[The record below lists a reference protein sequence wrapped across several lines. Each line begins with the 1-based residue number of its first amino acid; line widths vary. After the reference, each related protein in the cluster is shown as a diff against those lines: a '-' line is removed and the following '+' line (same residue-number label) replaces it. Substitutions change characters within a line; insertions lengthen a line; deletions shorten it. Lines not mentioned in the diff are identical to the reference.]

1 MKKFFVIAIAAL
13 CACSSTVFAQKP
25 ADNTATNGCPLNKEC
40 KRGDKAKCNKADRKA
55 FNPFEGI
62 TLTADQQTKLN
73 ALKAECKAQREACK
87 GRANCPQQANCDKN
101 CKPGENC
108 AKTEC
113 PVAAGNDKAVANR
126 QQQRRDCLN
135 KVKAILTPE
144 QYVTFLENMAVS
156 RPAGHHG
163 DKAKMA
169 RHDRKCHGMRHCSQG
184 KAVSAQTDKAAKN

>member
-1 MKKFFVIAIAAL
+1 MKKLFVIAIAAI
-13 CACSSTVFAQKP
+13 CTCSSTVFAQKP
-25 ADNTATNGCPLNKEC
+25 ADNTASNGCPLNKEC

-101 CKPGENC
+101 CKPCENC

-163 DKAKMA
+163 NKAKMA
-169 RHDRKCHGMRHCSQG
+169 RHDRKCHGMRHG
-184 KAVSAQTDKAAKN
+184 DHDKAISAKTSKASKN

>member
-1 MKKFFVIAIAAL
+1 MKKLFVIAIAAL
-13 CACSSTVFAQKP
+13 CACSSAVFAQKP
-25 ADNTATNGCPLNKEC
+25 ADNTSTNGCPLNKEC
-40 KRGDKAKCNKADRKA
+40 KRGDKARCNKADRKA

-62 TLTADQQTKLN
+62 TLTADQQTKLD

-87 GRANCPQQANCDKN
+87 GRANCPQQTNCDKN

-113 PVAAGNDKAVANR
+113 PYGGDKKDVANR
-126 QQQRRDCLN
+126 QQHRRDCLN

-156 RPAGHHG
+156 RPAGHHA

-169 RHDRKCHGMRHCSQG
+169 RHDRKGHGMRHGDHG
-184 KAVSAQTDKAAKN
+184 KAISAKTAKASKN

>member
-1 MKKFFVIAIAAL
+1 MKKLFVIAIAAL

-62 TLTADQQTKLN
+62 TLTADQQTKLD

-108 AKTEC
+108 AKAEC
-113 PVAAGNDKAVANR
+113 PYGGDKKDVANR

-156 RPAGHHG
+156 RPAGHHA

-169 RHDRKCHGMRHCSQG
+169 RHDRKGHGMRHGDHG
-184 KAVSAQTDKAAKN
+184 KAISVKTAKASKN

>member
-25 ADNTATNGCPLNKEC
+25 ADNTATDGCPLNKEC

-62 TLTADQQTKLN
+62 TLTADQQTKLD

-87 GRANCPQQANCDKN
+87 GRANCPQQTNCDKN

-113 PVAAGNDKAVANR
+113 PYAGDKKAVANR

-169 RHDRKCHGMRHCSQG
+169 RHDCKGHGMRHGSQG

>member
-1 MKKFFVIAIAAL
+1 MKKLFVIAIAAL
-13 CACSSTVFAQKP
+13 CACSSAVFAQKP
-25 ADNTATNGCPLNKEC
+25 ADNTSTNGCPLNKEC
-40 KRGDKAKCNKADRKA
+40 KRGDKAKCNKADRKT

-62 TLTADQQTKLN
+62 TLTADQQTKLD

-101 CKPGENC
+101 CKSGENC

-113 PVAAGNDKAVANR
+113 PYAGDKKDVANR

-163 DKAKMA
+163 DKGKMA
-169 RHDRKCHGMRHCSQG
+169 RNGRKGHGMRHGDNG
-184 KAVSAQTDKAAKN
+184 KAISAKTAKASKN

>member
-1 MKKFFVIAIAAL
+1 MKKLFVIAIAAL

-40 KRGDKAKCNKADRKA
+40 KRGDKVKCNKADRKA

-62 TLTADQQTKLN
+62 TLTADQQTKLD

-87 GRANCPQQANCDKN
+87 GRANCQQQANCNKN

-113 PVAAGNDKAVANR
+113 PVATGNDKAVANR
-126 QQQRRDCLN
+126 QQRRDCLN

-144 QYVTFLENMAVS
+144 QYEVFLENIAVS

-163 DKAKMA
+163 DKCKMA
-169 RHDRKCHGMRHCSQG
+169 RKGCKGHGMRHGSQC